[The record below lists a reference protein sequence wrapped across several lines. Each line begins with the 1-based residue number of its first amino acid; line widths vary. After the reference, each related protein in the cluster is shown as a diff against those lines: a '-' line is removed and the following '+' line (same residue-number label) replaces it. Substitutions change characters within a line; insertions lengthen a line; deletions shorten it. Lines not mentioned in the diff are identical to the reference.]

1 MRHQRRAV
9 PSATIRRARW
19 LSAVLLLVLA
29 SSACGGPEPR
39 VVESETRIFTLD
51 RVFKSMFGPRDRDRL
66 TLLESEE
73 PEVLW
78 VTAIAAQMVGADGVA
93 PQSPEFFCHSAF
105 SRIPTPP
112 QEAARRELLGRRLGR
127 ARKMFTL
134 VQGLLEIRF
143 PEGFGMPVLS
153 NDEFVLTAMAMNP
166 IERPEPVRV
175 GVDSRI
181 EFVREADAPGQMK
194 PLYLVPLVA
203 KVPVATHRAHAS
215 HALLH
220 DDDASHALTEGDAPE
235 HHGDG
240 ETCLSHDGDEQVAA
254 SVDRSST
261 DIGSPVTV
269 NEAGYEQTGHW
280 HVPPGHHEYRYVV
293 EDLARWMPWDTRA
306 HYISAH
312 LHPFGTS
319 LELVDRTT
327 GETVFR
333 AEAENFPDRVALRE
347 ITSYSSV
354 EGKPVHRDHEYE
366 LIATYDN
373 TTDDDVD
380 SMAVMYLYLADAN
393 PAPRLARR

>member
-1 MRHQRRAV
+1 M
-9 PSATIRRARW
+9 PSSTHHRFI
-19 LSAVLLLVLA
+19 LSIAIVAIAFTA
-29 SSACGGPEPR
+29 SGCGSSEPLS
-39 VVESETRIFTLD
+39 VASETKIFTLD
-51 RVFKSMFGPRDRDRL
+51 RVYKSMFGPRDRDRL
-66 TLLESEE
+66 KLLETPE

-78 VTAIAAQMVGADGVA
+78 VTAISSAMVGRDGET
-93 PQSPEFFCHSAF
+93 PQSPEFFCHGAF
-105 SRIPTPP
+105 SRLNSPEQT
-112 QEAARRELLGRRLGR
+112 AARQALLGRRLGR

-166 IERPEPVRV
+166 IERPEPVQV

-181 EFVREADAPGQMK
+181 EFVRESDAAGEMK
-194 PLYLVPLVA
+194 PLYLVPLIT
-203 KVPVATHRAHAS
+203 KVPVLDNRPHDSHGLIHEDATG
-215 HALLH
+215 
-220 DDDASHALTEGDAPE
+220 HALTAGETPE

-240 ETCLSHDGDEQVAA
+240 ETCLSHDGDTEVAR

-261 DIGSPVTV
+261 DVGQPLTV
-269 NEAGYEQTGHW
+269 SDSGHELTGHW
-280 HVPPGHHEYRYVV
+280 HVPPGHHEYRYEI
-293 EDLARWMPWDTRA
+293 EDLDRMIPWDTRA

-319 LELVDRTT
+319 LELVDLTT

-333 AEAENFPDRVALRE
+333 SVAENFPDRVALRE
-347 ITSYSSV
+347 ITHYSSV
-354 EGKPVHRDHEYE
+354 EGKPIHRDHRYE

-373 TTDDDVD
+373 TTDADVD

-393 PAPRLARR
+393 PASPLARN